1 MNDNAVRITHPGEEQ
16 QFIKLADGSFN
27 PPPGEADT
35 LIEEAGGSYLYTT
48 KHGVELDFDGA
59 GKLTTWQDPNAVTVT
74 LSYDADGKLQTVDN
88 GLGRTLTLN

>member
-1 MNDNAVRITHPGEEQ
+1 MNDNAVRITHPGDEQ

-48 KHGVELDFDGA
+48 KHGVALDFDGA
-59 GKLTTWQDPNAVTVT
+59 GKLRPRPCCGPPG
-74 LSYDADGKLQTVDN
+74 SP
-88 GLGRTLTLN
+88 RSSP